1 MSDKIKKYF
10 LGSILSKTESLHEES
25 RITLFYNLVLTV
37 FFMSVLSVF
46 ISLIIGTLPVILPS
60 LGHTALSLFALFS
73 LRWCKS
79 VKKPALVYFSALYL
93 LLMGNLY
100 FNDAT
105 AHIGTPFWIIL
116 LNIFVIYTLGIRWGI
131 VFLLLSAIGFIYY
144 LHAILPRI
152 MHILP
157 TLSSATYSS
166 VYYETIF
173 ALFLLGYIINTI
185 LNSSKKSDE
194 LLKKRNEELIHQNQ
208 EIIDRDIEKTVLLK
222 EIHHRV
228 KNNLQVITS
237 LLRLQMRELK
247 HEESISKFRDSIN
260 RVLTMALIHEKIYK
274 SEGLSKVNLE
284 EYFRELSQDLIKS
297 YQIDF
302 QVQLN
307 YLFEV
312 EKIGLK
318 SIVPLALI
326 FNELFSNSLKH
337 AFVSSTPPFLITLQL
352 RNSDKGYFEFT
363 YSDNGKWKP
372 PGSDS
377 TFGLELIDSLTDQLE
392 GELSFQ
398 SSPETVYRFKIKHLK
413 S

>member
-1 MSDKIKKYF
+1 M
-10 LGSILSKTESLHEES
+10 
-25 RITLFYNLVLTV
+25 
-37 FFMSVLSVF
+37 
-46 ISLIIGTLPVILPS
+46 
-60 LGHTALSLFALFS
+60 
-73 LRWCKS
+73 
-79 VKKPALVYFSALYL
+79 
-93 LLMGNLY
+93 
-100 FNDAT
+100 
-105 AHIGTPFWIIL
+105 PF
-116 LNIFVIYTLGIRWGI
+116 
-131 VFLLLSAIGFIYY
+131 
-144 LHAILPRI
+144 
-152 MHILP
+152 
-157 TLSSATYSS
+157 
-166 VYYETIF
+166 
-173 ALFLLGYIINTI
+173 FLLGYIINTI

-194 LLKKRNEELIHQNQ
+194 LLKKRNEELIRQNQ

-363 YSDNGKWKP
+363 YSDNGKWKQ

-392 GELSFQ
+392 GELSFH